1 MLTGGIRSRGAMDA
15 LLAAGIVDV
24 IGLARP
30 LAMQP
35 DLPAR
40 LLRGEVDTVELP
52 DHRVPGPLELAGES
66 EWYEA
71 QLARLADGREA
82 DPDLDHLRMS
92 LAFLAGEAMRGLR
105 DGRRRRQPGGPGRA
119 GTGRSGP
126 ARLTRRRSGP
136 GALAGPV
143 P

>member
-1 MLTGGIRSRGAMDA
+1 MDA

-24 IGLARP
+24 VGLARP

-40 LLRGEVDTVELP
+40 LLAGEVDAIELP
-52 DHRVPGPLELAGES
+52 EHRVPGPLELAGES

-71 QLARLADGREA
+71 QLARVATGREP

-92 LAFLAGEAMRGLR
+92 LAFIAGEAVRGR
-105 DGRRRRQPGGPGRA
+105 STGRRRR
-119 GTGRSGP
+119 
-126 ARLTRRRSGP
+126 RLADEADR
-136 GALAGPV
+136 LAERQV
-143 P
+143 A